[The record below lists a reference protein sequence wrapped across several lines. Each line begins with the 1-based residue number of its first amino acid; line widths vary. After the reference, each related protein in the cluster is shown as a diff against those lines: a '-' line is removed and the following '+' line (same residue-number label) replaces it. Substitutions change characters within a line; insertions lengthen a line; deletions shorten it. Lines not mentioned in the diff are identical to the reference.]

1 MAAAQNHAVGD
12 KREHSS
18 LGNDSSGGLVTRV
31 DLESGFEKKAAPS
44 LNQLLKGTA
53 QNFPISEAPTH

>member
-1 MAAAQNHAVGD
+1 MAAAPNHAACD

-31 DLESGFEKKAAPS
+31 DLEPGFEKKVAPF
-44 LNQLLKGTA
+44 LNQLLEGTA
-53 QNFPISEAPTH
+53 QNFPISEVPTH